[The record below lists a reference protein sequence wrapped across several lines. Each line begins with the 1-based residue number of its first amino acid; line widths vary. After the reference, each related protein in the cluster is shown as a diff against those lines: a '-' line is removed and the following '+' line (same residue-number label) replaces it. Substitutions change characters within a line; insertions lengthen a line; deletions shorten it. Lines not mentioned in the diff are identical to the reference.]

1 MAFDSIE
8 DGIREI
14 RAGKMVIVVD
24 DEDRENEGDLT
35 MAADRVTTEAI
46 NFMAKHGRGLICV
59 SLTGQ
64 RLDELQIPLMVS
76 ENTSPYE
83 TAFCISVEAR
93 RGVTTGV
100 SAHDRARTIQALVD
114 PKTSPDD
121 LLRPGH
127 IFPLRAKEGGVLA
140 RAGQTEAALDLSRL
154 AGLSPAGVICEIMN
168 EDGSMAR
175 VPQLF
180 EFASRHG
187 LRIITVK
194 DLITFRT
201 RREKLVRRVAE
212 ASIPTLHG
220 TFRALLYQS
229 LVGSDQHLALTLGD
243 ITPGDEVLVRVHSEC
258 LTSDVFGSLR
268 CDCGPQMDR
277 ALALIAA
284 EGRGVFLYMRQEGR
298 GIGLVD
304 KFRAYELQDLG
315 YDTVEA
321 NEKLGFKADLRDY
334 GIGAQVLVD
343 LGVGKMRL
351 LTNNPRKIVG
361 LEGYGLRIVER
372 APLEI
377 QPNPENRGYLAAK
390 QEKLGHLLH
399 GIIEGDG

>member
-8 DGIREI
+8 SAIKEI
-14 RAGKMVIVVD
+14 RDGRMVIVVD

-35 MAADRVTTEAI
+35 MAAERVTPEAI
-46 NFMAKHGRGLICV
+46 NFMAREGRGLICV
-59 SLTGQ
+59 SLPGG
-64 RLDELQIPLMVS
+64 RLDELEIPLMVS
-76 ENTSPYE
+76 ENTSLYE
-83 TAFCISVEAR
+83 TAFCVSVEAR
-93 RGVTTGV
+93 RGITSGV
-100 SAHDRARTIQALVD
+100 SAQDRATTIRALVD
-114 PKTSPDD
+114 PKTRPED
-121 LLRPGH
+121 LAVPGH
-127 IFPLRAKEGGVLA
+127 IFPLRARDGGVLA

-154 AGLSPAGVICEIMN
+154 AGLYPAGVICEIMN

-180 EFASRHG
+180 EFARHHG
-187 LRIITVK
+187 LRTITVQ
-194 DLITFRT
+194 DLITFRM
-201 RREKLVRRVAE
+201 RREKLVRRGAAAAV
-212 ASIPTLHG
+212 PTRHG

-229 LVGSDQHLALTLGD
+229 LVGNDQHLALTLGD
-243 ITPGDEVLVRVHSEC
+243 ITPADEVLVRVHSEC
-258 LTSDVFGSLR
+258 LTGDVFGSLR

-284 EGRGVFLYMRQEGR
+284 EGGGVFLYMRQEGR
-298 GIGLVD
+298 GIGLAD
-304 KFRAYELQDLG
+304 KFRAYELQDQG

-343 LGVGKMRL
+343 LGVSTMRL
-351 LTNNPRKIVG
+351 LTNNPGKIVG

-372 APLEI
+372 VPLEV
-377 QPNPENRGYLAAK
+377 PPVPENRDYLAAK

-399 GIIEGDG
+399 RISGGHG